1 MRALP
6 VRRLTITAA
15 VDDGAAAAAALGC
28 IGLVAQ
34 GAGVV
39 RLWDD
44 LARRH
49 PLRFALALC

>member
-15 VDDGAAAAAALGC
+15 VDDGAAATAAFGG

-34 GAGVV
+34 RAGVV
-39 RLWDD
+39 GLRDD

-49 PLRFALALC
+49 PLRFALC